1 MAARA
6 GRYCHISVRDNGIGI
21 TPRELA
27 AIFKPYAR
35 GLVGRA
41 LGVNGLGLGLSVVR
55 EIVADHGGTVEA
67 FSEGTGAGSEF
78 VVRLRVAKVSVSAD
92 ARSHWPRP
100 STSSDLRTCG

>member
-1 MAARA
+1 M
-6 GRYCHISVRDNGIGI
+6 RDNGIGI

>member
-6 GRYCHISVRDNGIGI
+6 GRYCYISVRDNGIGI
-21 TPRELA
+21 APRELA

-78 VVRLRVAKVSVSAD
+78 VVRLPLAKVSKVTLEAKV
-92 ARSHWPRP
+92 
-100 STSSDLRTCG
+100 CGEVCAAPAGGGTG